1 MHDCLLTMKVFV
13 CFWGETFCRIP
24 WGSPFRFHPSASVEE
39 KSKGILTSVMII
51 WNTEKKKESLWE
63 RRLDKCEQ
71 SVAHFCSCEGLCI
84 HSDPD
89 EGKCVIQTEST
100 PLPQC
105 RLLLTWRKYPAAS
118 RGSKEPWLFGQ
129 KKMFEV
135 CVVNLKV
142 ICIPISLSYLTICKS
157 LEIVRKK
164 KGSQNQNKIYM
175 GFGIIPIQNLFCH
188 RGFCKLWE
196 EVNVLFHFF
205 KLALQEYLGML
216 DPWKFS
222 NILDSMRS

>member
-1 MHDCLLTMKVFV
+1 MQTSAYMEEVSSCL
-13 CFWGETFCRIP
+13 
-24 WGSPFRFHPSASVEE
+24 
-39 KSKGILTSVMII
+39 KGIKGTMAL
-51 WNTEKKKESLWE
+51 WPKK
-63 RRLDKCEQ
+63 
-71 SVAHFCSCEGLCI
+71 V
-84 HSDPD
+84 
-89 EGKCVIQTEST
+89 
-100 PLPQC
+100 
-105 RLLLTWRKYPAAS
+105 
-118 RGSKEPWLFGQ
+118 
-129 KKMFEV
+129 FEV

-164 KGSQNQNKIYM
+164 KGSQNQNNIYM

-216 DPWKFS
+216 DP
-222 NILDSMRS
+222 